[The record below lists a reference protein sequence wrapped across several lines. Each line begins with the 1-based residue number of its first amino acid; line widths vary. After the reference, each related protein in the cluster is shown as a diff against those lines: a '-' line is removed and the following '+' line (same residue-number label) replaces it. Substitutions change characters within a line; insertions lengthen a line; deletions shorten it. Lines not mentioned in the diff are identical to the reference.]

1 MYINEEELQFGTPPS
16 SASDSVSS
24 SDFGGAGRSTSPP
37 ENQQKQLTIFYGGRV
52 CVCDVTELQARAILM
67 IASRE
72 MEEKMRSPSSGSP
85 SSASPPV
92 SPIIESQLYSPVPPT
107 GLSMKR
113 SLQRHPNPTFFN
125 MRLLPWVI
133 LEGIFCTTIST
144 AAAVS
149 LA

>member
-1 MYINEEELQFGTPPS
+1 MKRNCSLELRLLPP
-16 SASDSVSS
+16 SDSVSS

-113 SLQRHPNPTFFN
+113 SLQRFLQKRKH
-125 MRLLPWVI
+125 RVL
-133 LEGIFCTTIST
+133 
-144 AAAVS
+144 AAS
-149 LA
+149 PY